1 MISSLDHL
9 TVVVRDLDA
18 AARDYA
24 TLFGRTPNWSGSDAG
39 AEHVWF
45 QLSNMALDLIAPT
58 GPGYIGDFL
67 RTRLNDVGE
76 GLWALAFAT
85 PDVQNMHRIL
95 RRRDVKAAA
104 PQPIRAR
111 NAQSGVEREWLTTI
125 LDTGATHGV
134 TIAIVEQQSGSVAW
148 SPAAFSAAQDAAV
161 SGLDHVVVT
170 TPQPERALAFYGA
183 RLDLEMALDST
194 NPDWGARLMFFRC
207 GELTSRSRT
216 ISRRAWWKAPISY
229 GAFPGEPETSKPRVR
244 VWRAPEWMFRKCG
257 PDASRYPCVHSSRS
271 QCECADD
278 CDRRV
283 GTLDPHPID
292 PHPLALRA
300 RW

>member
-1 MISSLDHL
+1 
-9 TVVVRDLDA
+9 
-18 AARDYA
+18 
-24 TLFGRTPNWSGSDAG
+24 
-39 AEHVWF
+39 
-45 QLSNMALDLIAPT
+45 MALDLIAPT

-207 GELTSRSRT
+207 GELIVEVAHNLKT
-216 ISRRAWWKAPISY
+216 
-229 GAFPGEPETSKPRVR
+229 GMVE
-244 VWRAPEWMFRKCG
+244 G
-257 PDASRYPCVHSSRS
+257 PDKLWGVSWRTGDVEA
-271 QCECADD
+271 
-278 CDRRV
+278 
-283 GTLDPHPID
+283 T
-292 PHPLALRA
+292 RA
-300 RW
+300 RLASAGVDVSEVRPGRKPVPVCSQFAITMRMCRRL

>member
-67 RTRLNDVGE
+67 RTRLSDVGE

-85 PDVQNMHRIL
+85 PDVHNMHRIL

-104 PQPIRAR
+104 PQRIRAR

-125 LDTGATHGV
+125 LATAATHGV
-134 TIAIVEQQSGSVAW
+134 TIAVVEQQSGSVAW

-183 RLDLEMALDST
+183 RLDLEMALDRT

-207 GELTSRSRT
+207 GELIVEVAHNLKT
-216 ISRRAWWKAPISY
+216 
-229 GAFPGEPETSKPRVR
+229 GVME
-244 VWRAPEWMFRKCG
+244 G
-257 PDASRYPCVHSSRS
+257 PDKLWGVSWRTEDIEA
-271 QCECADD
+271 
-278 CDRRV
+278 
-283 GTLDPHPID
+283 T
-292 PHPLALRA
+292 RA
-300 RW
+300 RLASAGVDVSEVRPGRKAGTRVFTVRDHNANVPTIVIGNTVSR

>member
-18 AARDYA
+18 TARDYA

-67 RTRLNDVGE
+67 RTRLSDVGE

-85 PDVQNMHRIL
+85 PDVHNMHRIL

-125 LDTGATHGV
+125 LATAATHGV
-134 TIAIVEQQSGSVAW
+134 TIAVVEQQSGSVAW

-183 RLDLEMALDST
+183 RLDLEMALDRT

-207 GELTSRSRT
+207 GELIVEVAHNLKTGV
-216 ISRRAWWKAPISY
+216 I
-229 GAFPGEPETSKPRVR
+229 E
-244 VWRAPEWMFRKCG
+244 G
-257 PDASRYPCVHSSRS
+257 PDKLWGVSWRTEDIEA
-271 QCECADD
+271 
-278 CDRRV
+278 
-283 GTLDPHPID
+283 T
-292 PHPLALRA
+292 RA
-300 RW
+300 RLASAGVDVSEVRPGRKAGTRVFTVRDHNASVPTIVIGNTLTR